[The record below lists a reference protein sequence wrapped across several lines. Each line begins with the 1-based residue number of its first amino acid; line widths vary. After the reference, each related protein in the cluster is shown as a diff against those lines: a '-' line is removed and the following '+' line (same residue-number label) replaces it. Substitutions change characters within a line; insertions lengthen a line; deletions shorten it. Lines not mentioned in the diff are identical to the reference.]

1 MSLRCVAFFI
11 LAVFAFAENKRALD
25 FIENGWHLAIGSA
38 TGSVTELSITRKLG
52 APQQVSRQ
60 KEPNRHDPSATNEI
74 VEMHFDGFDIKLLK
88 TPEKTLV
95 THVVISGPRIL
106 VGEGLRVGTPAS
118 NLKVLGDGK
127 LEGGRRCYHS
137 EEGYEDNVCFTVS
150 NGAIARIEWD
160 YEFD

>member
-1 MSLRCVAFFI
+1 MRIGFAAF
-11 LAVFAFAENKRALD
+11 LAVAMLAYGENQRALD
-25 FIENGWHLAIGSA
+25 FIHNGWHLAIGSA

-52 APQQVSRQ
+52 EPVRVSRQ

-95 THVVISGPRIL
+95 THVIISGPKIL
-106 VGEGLRVGTPAS
+106 VLEGLRVGTPAS

-127 LEGGRRCYHS
+127 LEGGRRCYHGG
-137 EEGYEDNVCFTVS
+137 EGYDENVCFTVS
-150 NGAIARIEWD
+150 NGAIVRIDWD
-160 YEFD
+160 YEYD